1 MKKIFLISL
10 LIISFNAKSQIV
22 RPFIGFSTYL
32 HWDFEKLTYF
42 GLNSGVEF
50 KVSSYFMPE
59 LEFSYFY
66 GNLEDESRINV
77 QYVNV
82 LLYTRSASSFNLS
95 FCPKIALGNN
105 EDGTNFL
112 VILPRYT
119 FSKIEAKGNFSKRN
133 DDDSIS
139 ESNEIQND
147 IQHSLGLGVGFDIA
161 LSDENSSSLCLILYY
176 NGVNLGK
183 VVNELEHNDG
193 YEINAKGVLGAG
205 VNYYFGFK
213 KKLGHK

>member
-1 MKKIFLISL
+1 MKKIILFIL
-10 LIISFNAKSQIV
+10 LAISFNAKSQVV

-32 HWDFEKLTYF
+32 HWDFEKSSYF

-66 GNLEDESRINV
+66 GSLEDESRINV
-77 QYVNV
+77 QYIDV
-82 LLYTRSASSFNLS
+82 LLYTRSVSSFNFS

-105 EDGTNFL
+105 EDGTNFMS
-112 VILPRYT
+112 ILPRYT
-119 FSKIEAKGNFSKRN
+119 FSKIEAKGHFSERN
-133 DDDSIS
+133 DDDTIS

-161 LSDENSSSLCLILYY
+161 LSDENTSSLCLILYY

-183 VVNELEHNDG
+183 VVNELEHSSE
-193 YEINAKGVLGAG
+193 YKVNAKGVLGAG
-205 VNYYFGFK
+205 INYYFGFK
-213 KKLGHK
+213 KKLRH

>member
-1 MKKIFLISL
+1 MKKIILFILLAIS
-10 LIISFNAKSQIV
+10 INIEAQIV

-32 HWDFEKLTYF
+32 HWDFEKSSYF

-66 GNLEDESRINV
+66 GSLEDESRINV
-77 QYVNV
+77 QYVDV
-82 LLYTRSASSFNLS
+82 LLYTRSASSFNFS
-95 FCPKIALGNN
+95 FCPKIALGNRG
-105 EDGTNFL
+105 DGTNFM

-119 FSKIEAKGNFSKRN
+119 FSKIEAKGYFSERN
-133 DDDSIS
+133 DDDTIS

-161 LSDENSSSLCLILYY
+161 LSDQNTSSLCLILYY

-183 VVNELEHNDG
+183 VVNELEHSNE

-205 VNYYFGFK
+205 INYYFGFK
-213 KKLGHK
+213 KKLRH

>member
-1 MKKIFLISL
+1 MKKIILFILLAIS
-10 LIISFNAKSQIV
+10 INIEAQIV

-32 HWDFEKLTYF
+32 HWDFEKSSYF

-66 GNLEDESRINV
+66 GSLEDESRINV
-77 QYVNV
+77 QYVDV
-82 LLYTRSASSFNLS
+82 LLYTRSASSFNFS
-95 FCPKIALGNN
+95 FCPKIALGNRG
-105 EDGTNFL
+105 DGTNFM

-119 FSKIEAKGNFSKRN
+119 FSKIEAKGYFSERN
-133 DDDSIS
+133 DDDTIS

-161 LSDENSSSLCLILYY
+161 LSDENTSSLCLILYY

-183 VVNELEHNDG
+183 VVNELEHSSG

-205 VNYYFGFK
+205 INYYFGFK
-213 KKLGHK
+213 KKLRH